1 MWGIPKWDLIIHY
14 LHACTHAKLVQLYLT
29 LNPMD
34 CKPARL
40 LCPWD
45 TPGKNTGVGC
55 HSLLH
60 GIFPTQGLK
69 LHLLNLL
76 HRQVGSL
83 PLVPPEKP
91 VLIYINN
98 INNTNYNVYT
108 WETEGIVMVISKNWR
123 INDRRWNVRNS
134 FFDTLDLMSLRD
146 NQQGGM
152 QQLAMW
158 QWDWFW

>member
-1 MWGIPKWDLIIHY
+1 MHV
-14 LHACTHAKLVQLYLT
+14 CMLT
-29 LNPMD
+29 WFNCVWLWTQWIVS
-34 CKPARL
+34 L
-40 LCPWD
+40 
-45 TPGKNTGVGC
+45 PGFSV
-55 HSLLH
+55 H
-60 GIFPTQGLK
+60 GILQARILEWVAIPFSTESSQLRDS
-69 LHLLNLL
+69 NCISSLL

-91 VLIYINN
+91 ILIYINN
-98 INNTNYNVYT
+98 INNTNYNVYK
-108 WETEGIVMVISKNWR
+108 WETESIVMVISKNWR